1 MNCIFCEIVQGKK
14 DGHFIY
20 EDENYVAFLDKYP
33 IDTGHSLVMP
43 REHFEKITDM
53 TAEKVGELFS
63 KIPKIAK
70 AIIEA
75 TKADAFS
82 VAQNNGR
89 AAKQIVPHVHIHIIP
104 RYESRETIW
113 TRREI
118 AKENEL
124 KILAERIR
132 KSIKS

>member
-70 AIIEA
+70 AVIEA

-113 TRREI
+113 TKREI
-118 AKENEL
+118 PKENEL

>member
-1 MNCIFCEIVQGKK
+1 MTCIFCEIVQGKK

-20 EDENYVAFLDKYP
+20 EDENYVAFLDIYP

-63 KIPKIAK
+63 KIPKIAN
-70 AIIEA
+70 AVIEA

>member
-14 DGHFIY
+14 DGYFIY
-20 EDENYVAFLDKYP
+20 EDENYVAFLDIYP

-70 AIIEA
+70 AVIEA

-82 VAQNNGR
+82 MAQNNGR

-132 KSIKS
+132 KCIKT

>member
-20 EDENYVAFLDKYP
+20 EDENYVAFLDIYP

>member
-1 MNCIFCEIVQGKK
+1 MTCIFCEIIQGKK

-20 EDENYVAFLDKYP
+20 EDENHIAILDKYP

-43 REHFEKITDM
+43 REHFEKVTDM

-70 AIIEA
+70 AVIET

-82 VAQNNGR
+82 MAQNNGR
-89 AAKQIVPHVHIHIIP
+89 AAKQIVLHVHVHIIP
-104 RYESRETIW
+104 RYQNRGTIW
-113 TRREI
+113 TKREI
-118 AKENEL
+118 PKENEL
-124 KILAERIR
+124 KTLAERIKKR
-132 KSIKS
+132 LKP

>member
-1 MNCIFCEIVQGKK
+1 MTCIFCEIVQGKK

-20 EDENYVAFLDKYP
+20 EDENYVAFLDIYP

>member
-1 MNCIFCEIVQGKK
+1 MICIFCEIIQGKK

-20 EDENYVAFLDKYP
+20 EDENHIGILDKYP

-43 REHFEKITDM
+43 REHFEKVTDM

-70 AIIEA
+70 AVIET

-82 VAQNNGR
+82 MAQNNGR

-104 RYESRETIW
+104 RYQSRGTIW
-113 TRREI
+113 TKREI

-124 KILAERIR
+124 KLLAERIR
-132 KSIKS
+132 KSITL

>member
-20 EDENYVAFLDKYP
+20 EDENYVAFLDIYP

-70 AIIEA
+70 AVIEA
-75 TKADAFS
+75 TNADAFS

>member
-1 MNCIFCEIVQGKK
+1 MTCIFCEIVQGKK
-14 DGHFIY
+14 GGYFIY

-70 AIIEA
+70 AVIEA

-113 TRREI
+113 TKREI

-132 KSIKS
+132 KCIKT

>member
-1 MNCIFCEIVQGKK
+1 MTCIFCEIVQGKK

-20 EDENYVAFLDKYP
+20 EDENYVAFLDIYP

-63 KIPKIAK
+63 KIPKIAN
-70 AIIEA
+70 AVIEA
-75 TKADAFS
+75 TNADAFS

>member
-1 MNCIFCEIVQGKK
+1 MTCIFCEIIQGKK
-14 DGHFIY
+14 DGNFIY
-20 EDENYVAFLDKYP
+20 EDESHIAILDKYP

-70 AIIEA
+70 AIIET

-82 VAQNNGR
+82 MAQNNGR

-104 RYESRETIW
+104 RYQSRGTIW
-113 TRREI
+113 TKREI

-132 KSIKS
+132 KCIKL

>member
-1 MNCIFCEIVQGKK
+1 MTCIFCEIVQGKK
-14 DGHFIY
+14 EGYFIY

-43 REHFEKITDM
+43 REHFEKITNM
-53 TAEKVGELFS
+53 TAKKVGELFS

-70 AIIEA
+70 AVIEA

-113 TRREI
+113 TKREI

-132 KSIKS
+132 KCIKT